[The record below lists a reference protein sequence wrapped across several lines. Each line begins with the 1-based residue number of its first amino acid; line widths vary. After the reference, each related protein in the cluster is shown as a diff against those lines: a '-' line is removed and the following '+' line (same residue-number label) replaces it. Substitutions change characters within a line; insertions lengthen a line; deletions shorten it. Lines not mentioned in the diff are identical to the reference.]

1 MRPGNG
7 AWSVFSPA
15 AGYVA
20 AVAVRGPP
28 PRISTWRW
36 ETQIE
41 TIPDDPGR
49 RGAVAI
55 IRRGPKLL
63 VIRRSATV
71 VAPLTYCFPGGGI
84 EPGESEEAAL
94 VREVRE
100 ELGVTI
106 RPLRRVWQCVTAW
119 KVELAWWLA
128 DLDAAAVPVPNPA
141 EVDSIV
147 WVTPAEMARLPG
159 LLQSNQVFL
168 ERWGEMGIEE

>member
-1 MRPGNG
+1 MSVDQPG
-7 AWSVFSPA
+7 SVFPYPVHNSAMSPLE
-15 AGYVA
+15 
-20 AVAVRGPP
+20 P
-28 PRISTWRW
+28 
-36 ETQIE
+36 
-41 TIPDDPGR
+41 IPDDPGR

-55 IRRGPKLL
+55 IRRGAKLL

-94 VREVRE
+94 AREVRE

-119 KVELAWWLA
+119 KVDLAWWLA
-128 DLDAAAVPVPNPA
+128 ELDAAAVPVPNPA

-168 ERWGEMGIEE
+168 GALGGDGD

>member
-1 MRPGNG
+1 MGG
-7 AWSVFSPA
+7 YADCFISVDQRGLVFPFTQFVSPA
-15 AGYVA
+15 MSHAK
-20 AVAVRGPP
+20 P
-28 PRISTWRW
+28 
-36 ETQIE
+36 
-41 TIPDDPGR
+41 IPDDPGR

-55 IRRGPKLL
+55 IRRKAKLL

-84 EPGESEEAAL
+84 EPGESEETAL

-119 KVELAWWLA
+119 KVDLAWWLA
-128 DLDAAAVPVPNPA
+128 DLDALAIPVPNPS